1 MCASVKFNVV
11 VPSASLSISLYPN
24 MAIPARRRSTAPHSP
39 GSTRRLL
46 TPRQCRLLR
55 GAVALVTAAWCWG
68 YQSDDY
74 GVRAW
79 RLGPASSVA
88 PFLRPFRSR
97 GGRRRIP
104 TIAPALQRPLSSPP
118 CQIQRL
124 KPRRWRRIQFSVY
137 LRSILF
143 DLCSLVP

>member
-1 MCASVKFNVV
+1 MRASFKFNVV
-11 VPSASLSISLYPN
+11 VPLASLSISLYHN
-24 MAIPARRRSTAPHSP
+24 MAIPAPRRYTAPHSR

-88 PFLRPFRSR
+88 PFLGPFRSR
-97 GGRRRIP
+97 GSRQRIP
-104 TIAPALQRPLSSPP
+104 TVAPARQP
-118 CQIQRL
+118 
-124 KPRRWRRIQFSVY
+124 
-137 LRSILF
+137 
-143 DLCSLVP
+143 SLEPSMPDPTIEASTMATDPVFC